1 MKLWSW
7 IVVYLMIVFTAGVAL
22 YLSIIIKP
30 PPRDHLCGVAEISP
44 DITPAERERCRMLK
58 LYSSGR
64 TL

>member
-1 MKLWSW
+1 
-7 IVVYLMIVFTAGVAL
+7 MIVFTAGVAL